1 MVNLAQGLLKIP
13 QNDLSWQCS
22 NSHLNLG
29 LYIVFI
35 VGLNISFRVS
45 LIAYSLVRIIFYYF
59 LPWLINYL
67 NNVTIMW
74 SEYWQ
79 KRSERLKSKLLFSST
94 NFAKCT
100 YLVFAIY
107 WYVIHR
113 FVIGNY
119 QYRHVKHRQ
128 WWRHM
133 FD

>member
-22 NSHLNLG
+22 NSLLNLG
-29 LYIVFI
+29 FV
-35 VGLNISFRVS
+35 
-45 LIAYSLVRIIFYYF
+45 YSVYCWLEHQFSCKFDCLVRIIFYYF

-100 YLVFAIY
+100 YLVFDIY

-119 QYRHVKHRQ
+119 QYRHIKHRQ